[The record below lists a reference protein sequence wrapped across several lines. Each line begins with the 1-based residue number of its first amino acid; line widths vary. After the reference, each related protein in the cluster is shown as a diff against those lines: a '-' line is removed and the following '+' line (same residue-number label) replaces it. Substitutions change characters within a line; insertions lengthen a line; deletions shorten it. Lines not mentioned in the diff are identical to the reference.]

1 MIRRRLVAIAMSAR
15 DLVARI
21 VAPFIPEPETT
32 EGAALL
38 GLLLLAI
45 GFAIWPGML
54 PGAFIVPGA
63 LLVLVTMILP
73 LRRT

>member
-1 MIRRRLVAIAMSAR
+1 VIRRRLAAIASSTR
-15 DLVARI
+15 DVVGRV

-38 GLLLLAI
+38 GLLLLAV

-54 PGAFIVPGA
+54 PGAFIVPGG
-63 LLVLVTMILP
+63 LLVLVTLILP
-73 LRRT
+73 LRRS